1 VPTITVSFV
10 NPVVL
15 VGLALFLAGCGEDA
29 PDAQYV
35 RLHNT
40 TDLDFIRLNIAGL
53 EFGALPA
60 GATSPYLE
68 NDGVA
73 VLYSWNAGDAET
85 IDEHIYSV
93 VYNGSG
99 AQVGNGRHTFD
110 VLVEEGESTFGFQPR
125 IGFQLQ

>member
-1 VPTITVSFV
+1 M
-10 NPVVL
+10 

-40 TDLDFIRLNIAGL
+40 TDLDFVRVNVAGL

-60 GATSPYLE
+60 GATSPYRE
-68 NDGVA
+68 NDIGA
-73 VLYSWNAGDAET
+73 LLYSWSAGDAET
-85 IDEHIYSV
+85 LEAHIYSV
-93 VYNGSG
+93 VYSGSG
-99 AQVGNGRHTFD
+99 AELGNGYHTFD